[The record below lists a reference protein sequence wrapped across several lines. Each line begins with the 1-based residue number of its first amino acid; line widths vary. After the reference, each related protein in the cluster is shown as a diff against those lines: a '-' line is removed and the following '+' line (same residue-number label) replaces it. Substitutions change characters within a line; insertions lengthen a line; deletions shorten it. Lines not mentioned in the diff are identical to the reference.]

1 MEFAN
6 YLRFFLALIF
16 VLSLIGLLA
25 WMGRRLGAF
34 PGIPKRQQG
43 QRRLSTIESL
53 ALDGRRRMI
62 LVRRDNV
69 EHLILLGATSETVI
83 ETGIPAPATDLSP
96 GRLDQSSSMKTPSE

>member
-1 MEFAN
+1 MEFTD

-34 PGIPKRQQG
+34 PGIPKRQHG
-43 QRRLSTIESL
+43 QRRLSTVESIT
-53 ALDGRRRMI
+53 LDSRRRMI

-69 EHLILLGATSETVI
+69 EHLILLGATTETVV
-83 ETGIPAPATDLSP
+83 ETGISAPAPDLNA
-96 GRLDQSSSMKTPSE
+96 GHGEKVSSMKSPPE

>member
-1 MEFAN
+1 MEFAD

-43 QRRLSTIESL
+43 QRRLTTIETV
-53 ALDGRRRMI
+53 ALDGRRRMV
-62 LVRRDNV
+62 LVRRDDV
-69 EHLILLGATSETVI
+69 EHLVLLGATTETVV
-83 ETGIPAPATDLSP
+83 ETGIPAPAADVST
-96 GRLDQSSSMKTPSE
+96 GRLDEP